1 MPLAGL
7 GLVLLPELAVPG
19 LEPLKRQVTVV
30 LQPLFEP
37 VAMLQLVELQH
48 HLLQNWQ
55 QSVAS
60 YHFRL
65 LQLIQIGNLLRIL
78 HFCHKRNML
87 TLL

>member
-1 MPLAGL
+1 M
-7 GLVLLPELAVPG
+7 LLPELAVPG
-19 LEPLKRQVTVV
+19 LEPLKRQVTAVR
-30 LQPLFEP
+30 QPLSEP

-48 HLLQNWQ
+48 HLLQNSK

-60 YHFRL
+60 YHSRL
-65 LQLIQIGNLLRIL
+65 LQLIRIGNLLRIL

>member
-19 LEPLKRQVTVV
+19 LEPLKRQVTAVQ
-30 LQPLFEP
+30 QPLSEP
-37 VAMLQLVELQH
+37 VTMLQLVELQH
-48 HLLQNWQ
+48 HLLQNSK

-60 YHFRL
+60 YHSRL
-65 LQLIQIGNLLRIL
+65 LQLIRIGNLLRIL

>member
-19 LEPLKRQVTVV
+19 LEPLKRQVTAVR
-30 LQPLFEP
+30 QPLSEP

-48 HLLQNWQ
+48 HLLQNSK

-60 YHFRL
+60 YHSRL
-65 LQLIQIGNLLRIL
+65 LQLIRIGNLLRIL

>member
-30 LQPLFEP
+30 QQPLFKP

-48 HLLQNWQ
+48 HLLQNWR

-60 YHFRL
+60 FHSRL
-65 LQLIQIGNLLRIL
+65 QRLIRIGN
-78 HFCHKRNML
+78 
-87 TLL
+87 

>member
-1 MPLAGL
+1 MPLAEL

-30 LQPLFEP
+30 LQPLSKP

-48 HLLQNWQ
+48 HLLQNWR

-60 YHFRL
+60 FHSRL

>member
-19 LEPLKRQVTVV
+19 LEPLKRQVTAVQ
-30 LQPLFEP
+30 QPLSEP

-48 HLLQNWQ
+48 HLLQNSK

-60 YHFRL
+60 YHSRL
-65 LQLIQIGNLLRIL
+65 LQLIRIGNLLHIL

>member
-19 LEPLKRQVTVV
+19 LEPLKRQVTAVQ
-30 LQPLFEP
+30 QPLSEP

-48 HLLQNWQ
+48 HLLQNSK

-60 YHFRL
+60 YHSRL
-65 LQLIQIGNLLRIL
+65 LQLIRIGNLLRIL

>member
-1 MPLAGL
+1 MPLAEL

-19 LEPLKRQVTVV
+19 LEPLKRQVTAVQ
-30 LQPLFEP
+30 QPLSEP

-48 HLLQNWQ
+48 HLLQNSK

-60 YHFRL
+60 YHSRL
-65 LQLIQIGNLLRIL
+65 LQLIRIGNLLRIL

>member
-1 MPLAGL
+1 M
-7 GLVLLPELAVPG
+7 LLPELAVPG
-19 LEPLKRQVTVV
+19 LEPLKRQVTAVQ
-30 LQPLFEP
+30 QPLSEP

-48 HLLQNWQ
+48 HLLQNSK

-60 YHFRL
+60 YHSRL
-65 LQLIQIGNLLRIL
+65 LQLIRIGNLLRIL

>member
-30 LQPLFEP
+30 QQPLSKP

-48 HLLQNWQ
+48 HLPQNWRL
-55 QSVAS
+55 SVAS
-60 YHFRL
+60 FHFRL
-65 LQLIQIGNLLRIL
+65 LQLIQIENLLRIL
-78 HFCHKRNML
+78 RFCRKRNML

>member
-1 MPLAGL
+1 VPLAGL

-19 LEPLKRQVTVV
+19 LEPLKRQVTAVQ
-30 LQPLFEP
+30 QPLSEP

-48 HLLQNWQ
+48 HLLQNSK

-60 YHFRL
+60 YHSRL
-65 LQLIQIGNLLRIL
+65 LQLIRIGNLLRIL

>member
-1 MPLAGL
+1 MPLAEL
-7 GLVLLPELAVPG
+7 ELVPPPGLAVPG

-30 LQPLFEP
+30 LQPLSKP

-60 YHFRL
+60 FHSRL
-65 LQLIQIGNLLRIL
+65 LQLIQIGNLQRIL